1 MIELQPSLDCVCK
14 MEKSSGLD
22 RVAVGNTG
30 LHGQKGRLG
39 CDQGSSSITITQ
51 FSSKFDK

>member
-1 MIELQPSLDCVCK
+1 MTELQPSLDGVCE
-14 MEKSSGLD
+14 MEKSSGFD

-39 CDQGSSSITITQ
+39 CDQGSSSITIT
-51 FSSKFDK
+51 